1 MAKYFEYAAQ
11 IGLVMLILLVMAGLA
26 FLSFRDLS
34 HYWAPALL
42 PPTATPRPT
51 MTPTPTVTP
60 TPTPVPEKPAG
71 PIWVV
76 SRIEEGLFHEN
87 GFVYD
92 IATFTN
98 LDKPSVTIRARCSA
112 PGWPSPE
119 IGHKFTINEYRVM
132 IPIEGI
138 QSSLQR
144 FWVLE

>member
-87 GFVYD
+87 GFVYED
-92 IATFTN
+92 R
-98 LDKPSVTIRARCSA
+98 KSV
-112 PGWPSPE
+112 
-119 IGHKFTINEYRVM
+119 V
-132 IPIEGI
+132 
-138 QSSLQR
+138 
-144 FWVLE
+144 